1 MTYTPLEP
9 LLQHPDQP
17 LGATFAGYTIA
28 RLLGS
33 GAMGEVYLA
42 KHPRLP
48 RQDALKILRTD
59 VSADE
64 DYHQRFIREA
74 DLAATL
80 WHPNIVRVN
89 DRGEFDGQLW
99 IAMDFV
105 DGMDA
110 ARLLATRYPAGM
122 PLDQVTAIVAAVA
135 DALDYAHQRGLLHR
149 DIKPANILVANTDGD
164 EQRILLGDFGIAR
177 SIGDISGLTATNMT
191 IGTLPYA
198 APEQLMDEPIDGRA
212 DQYAL
217 AATAY
222 HLLTGSPLFPQS
234 NPAVVIS
241 RHLNTPPPALADTRP
256 ELAALDPVLA
266 TALAKDPADRFTRC
280 TDFARA
286 FAQEAQPHGQT
297 AASVPTMQAP
307 VASRTPSSTA
317 MPPVQADTDRDK
329 QRRRHRIVL
338 GALLAVAVLTTTGVI
353 GSMIEKNNTA
363 SKPAPPAAVLDG
375 TYRLDF
381 DWAKETR
388 NGAPNPATT
397 NPTNTDWWAFRSSCP
412 STGCVAT
419 ATKLDNKNHQVAATP
434 SSTADFHFRDGH
446 WQRTSFQIQAQQ
458 PQCLGADGKIA
469 EGADTE
475 SLTWSAEPQ
484 PDGTLR
490 GLYSTTVLTNE
501 CGFEGTV
508 GQTPFVA
515 TRAGDAPPSVT
526 VADPATVTATPM
538 TSSPIPA
545 VAGVTPVLDGTYRLD
560 YDRAKQTVNGQATAD
575 GPPWPPLWL
584 AFRSLCTSAGC
595 VATGAQLANENNQAP
610 IGDAKVLRFV
620 DGHWQD
626 TPQLRAPG
634 PCPGATNGTTTEN
647 MTRTWSWEPQHDGTL
662 RGTDNLTVL
671 TNECGDQGN
680 VYRTPLSVTRT
691 GDVPPAVVLADP
703 TLFVAPAAPATGGH
717 H

>member
-1 MTYTPLEP
+1 
-9 LLQHPDQP
+9 
-17 LGATFAGYTIA
+17 
-28 RLLGS
+28 
-33 GAMGEVYLA
+33 MGEVYLA

-64 DYHQRFIREA
+64 DYRQRFIREA

-99 IAMDFV
+99 IAMDYV
-105 DGMDA
+105 DGTDA
-110 ARLLATRYPAGM
+110 AQLMRDRYPAGM
-122 PLDQVTAIVAAVA
+122 PLDQVAAIVAAVA
-135 DALDYAHQRGLLHR
+135 DALDYAHQRDLLHR

-198 APEQLMDEPIDGRA
+198 APEQLMDDPIDGRA

-286 FAQEAQPHGQT
+286 FAQEAQPYGQT
-297 AASVPTMQAP
+297 AAAAPTMQAP
-307 VASRTPSSTA
+307 VASRTPASIA
-317 MPPVQADTDRDK
+317 V

-338 GALLAVAVLTTTGVI
+338 GAVLAVAVLTATGVI
-353 GSMIEKNNTA
+353 GHMIEKNNTA
-363 SKPAPPAAVLDG
+363 SKPAPAAAVLDG
-375 TYRLDF
+375 TYRLDY
-381 DWAKETR
+381 DLAKQTS
-388 NGAPNPATT
+388 NGAPAPQ
-397 NPTNTDWWAFRSSCP
+397 PNTDNSTWWAFRSLCT

-419 ATKLDNKNHQVAATP
+419 GTGLDKNNHQVARTP
-434 SSTADFHFRDGH
+434 AITAVSHFVDAR
-446 WQRTSFQIQAQQ
+446 WQAALGPRQEPEQR
-458 PQCLGADGKIA
+458 CLGADGKVVA
-469 EGADTE
+469 TGEETE
-475 SLTWSAEPQ
+475 TFALSLKPQ
-484 PDGTLR
+484 PDGTLG
-490 GLYSTTVLTNE
+490 GLQTETVLTNE
-501 CGFEGTV
+501 CGNQGAV
-508 GQTPFVA
+508 YQIPFVA
-515 TRAGDAPPSVT
+515 IRTGDVPPSVA
-526 VADPATVTATPM
+526 VADPATITATPM
-538 TSSPIPA
+538 ASSPIPA
-545 VAGVTPVLDGTYRLD
+545 VAGVTPVLDGTYLLD
-560 YDRAKQTVNGQATAD
+560 YERAKQTSNGVLVT
-575 GPPWPPLWL
+575 PTPNETHWW
-584 AFRSLCTSAGC
+584 AFRSLCTSTGC
-595 VATGAQLANENNQAP
+595 VATAAQLADQNHQEAT
-610 IGDAKVLRFV
+610 GGGLVLRFV

-626 TPQLRAPG
+626 TIGLYSPKCSGTNQT
-634 PCPGATNGTTTEN
+634 ATQTE
-647 MTRTWSWEPQHDGTL
+647 TASWSWEPQPDGML
-662 RGTDNLTVL
+662 RGIETDTVL
-671 TNECGDQGN
+671 TNECGIQGT
-680 VYRTPLSVTRT
+680 VYRTPLVVTRV

-703 TLFVAPAAPATGGH
+703 ALFVAPATPATGGH
-717 H
+717 N